1 MHSHKATTQAEFQ
14 YTPNCI
20 EPPIPLDITFQT
32 EHGDLLGGNKSPSL
46 LNRYALIFIFGY
58 IA

>member
-1 MHSHKATTQAEFQ
+1 MHGHKATTQAEFQ

-32 EHGDLLGGNKSPSL
+32 EHGDLLGVIGHPH
-46 LNRYALIFIFGY
+46 F
-58 IA
+58 